1 MCAVVRM
8 EMMPAQLRILLLDL
22 FGDAIDEVRIVEY
35 SWINALHGWPRAVTR
50 PRRIYLRWNAAQF
63 YADTDLVLHEYF
75 HVLKQWKPGR
85 MTLLRY
91 FRMSLRYGY
100 WNNPFEIHARRF
112 AARHR
117 HRCPG
122 PGSRRPVLYQE

>member
-1 MCAVVRM
+1 MIQNVDVQA
-8 EMMPAQLRILLLDL
+8 MPTSLRELLLEL
-22 FGDAIDEVRIVEY
+22 FGNTIDEVRIVEY

-50 PRRIYLRWNAAQF
+50 PQRIYLRWNAAKF

-85 MTLLRY
+85 MTLARY
-91 FRMSLRYGY
+91 IRMSLRHGY

-117 HRCPG
+117 HRIA
-122 PGSRRPVLYQE
+122 GSGRRPVLYEQ

>member
-1 MCAVVRM
+1 MQM
-8 EMMPAQLRILLLDL
+8 ESAPPPLRALLLDL
-22 FGDAIDEVRIVEY
+22 FGPAIDEVQIVEY

-50 PRRIYLRWNAAQF
+50 PQRIYLRWSAAQF

-75 HVLKQWKPGR
+75 HVLRQWKPGR

-100 WNNPFEIHARRF
+100 WKNPYEIHARRF
-112 AARHR
+112 AARHC

-122 PGSRRPVLYQE
+122 QGSRRPVLYQQ

>member
-1 MCAVVRM
+1 MQAI
-8 EMMPAQLRILLLDL
+8 PPSLRALLLEL
-22 FGDAIDEVRIVEY
+22 FGPEIDEVKIVEY

-50 PRRIYLRWNAAQF
+50 KNRIYLRWDAATF
-63 YADTDLVLHEYF
+63 HADTDLVLHEYF

-112 AARHR
+112 AARHC

-122 PGSRRPVLYQE
+122 QARRPVLYQQ